1 MTELDYKILD
11 FIRENLSCK
20 PMDAIMKC
28 ITFLGE
34 AGWFWILLG
43 IVLGG
48 GAENTPRRCDGA
60 AALLLSLIVCNIAVK
75 PLVGRIR
82 PYDLREGIEII
93 ISRPTDFSFP
103 SGHASASFAAAAALF
118 AYDKKWGAGALVL
131 AALIAFSRL
140 YLYVHYPSDVFAG
153 TLLGILFG
161 AMAYYIVKT
170 VYGRIEKRRNPGNA
184 QL

>member
-1 MTELDYKILD
+1 MVLD
-11 FIRENLSCK
+11 FTRYRTC
-20 PMDAIMKC
+20 
-28 ITFLGE
+28 
-34 AGWFWILLG
+34 
-43 IVLGG
+43 G

-60 AALLLSLIVCNIAVK
+60 CGASAQSDRVQHRRKAARR
-75 PLVGRIR
+75 RIR